1 MKSITTVTLF
11 CALVLLSVVSSAQGP
26 STAQQQQGAQLRYS
40 VKDLGTLTGGSF
52 SQATFLNN
60 GGVVTGLSTTANGTQ
75 HAVLWFKGQK
85 IDIGKHGL
93 GGPNSGA
100 FGINTWNQ
108 VVGQAE
114 SSDTDPNNENF
125 CAYGTGLKC
134 LPFLWELG
142 AITPLPTLGGNNGTV
157 APLNNR
163 GEVPGIAE
171 NSTVDPECPSKAA
184 VNGTGPQVLDF
195 EAVIWGPRPR
205 QIREL
210 HPLPGD
216 SVGMAFWINDHGQ
229 AVGST
234 GSCANTSVPP
244 FAIGP
249 HAVMWDK
256 DGSVH
261 DLGNLGGTANPGLL
275 GIGNVAFA
283 INNRGHVTGVSVLP
297 GDTNIHA
304 FLWTKTK
311 LMQDLGTLPGD
322 LNSAGLGMNNLGD
335 IVGASIDG
343 DVATGFPRAMLWHSG
358 VMNDLNA
365 LVADSPLYLL
375 TAFTIND
382 RGEIVGFG
390 VNSTGDVHGFL
401 ATPTGADANG
411 EGVSTAARRATR
423 PLALSGNVH
432 RLLGGHL

>member
-11 CALVLLSVVSSAQGP
+11 CALVLLPIVGRAQEP
-26 STAQQQQGAQLRYS
+26 STAQQQGPQLRYA
-40 VKDLGTLTGGSF
+40 VKDLGTLTGGTF

-75 HAVLWFKGQK
+75 HAALWIKGHEF
-85 IDIGKHGL
+85 DIGKHGL

-100 FGINTWNQ
+100 FGINSWSQ

-114 SSDTDPNNENF
+114 SSDTDPNHENF

-142 AITPLPTLGGNNGTV
+142 IMRALPTLGGNNGTV
-157 APLNNR
+157 GPLNNR
-163 GEVPGIAE
+163 GQVAGMAE
-171 NSTVDPECPSKAA
+171 NSTVDAECPSTPA
-184 VNGTGPQVLDF
+184 VNGTGPQILDF
-195 EAVIWGPRPR
+195 EAVIWGPRLR

-216 SVGMAFWINDHGQ
+216 SVGMAFWINDRGQ
-229 AVGST
+229 AVGTT
-234 GSCANTSVPP
+234 GSCANTLVPP

-256 DGSVH
+256 NGSVH
-261 DLGNLGGTANPGLL
+261 DLGNLGGTANPSLL
-275 GIGNVAFA
+275 GVGNVAFA
-283 INNRGHVTGVSVLP
+283 INSQSQVTGVSVLP
-297 GDTNIHA
+297 GDTTTHA

-343 DVATGFPRAMLWHSG
+343 DLATGFPRAMFWHNG
-358 VMNDLNA
+358 QMHDLNA
-365 LVADSPLYLL
+365 LAANSPLYLL
-375 TAFTIND
+375 TAFAIND

-390 VNSTGDVHGFL
+390 VNSAGDVHGFL
-401 ATPTGADANG
+401 ATPTCADANS
-411 EGVSTAARRATR
+411 EASLPAAQRTTR
-423 PLALSGNVH
+423 PLALSWSARRV
-432 RLLGGHL
+432 LGSHL

>member
-1 MKSITTVTLF
+1 M
-11 CALVLLSVVSSAQGP
+11 
-26 STAQQQQGAQLRYS
+26 
-40 VKDLGTLTGGSF
+40 
-52 SQATFLNN
+52 
-60 GGVVTGLSTTANGTQ
+60 
-75 HAVLWFKGQK
+75 LWFKEQQ
-85 IDIGKHGL
+85 IDIGKRGL

-114 SSDTDPNNENF
+114 SSESDPNKENF

-134 LPFLWELG
+134 LPFLWKLG

-157 APLNNR
+157 GPLNNR
-163 GEVPGIAE
+163 GEIPGITE
-171 NSTVDPECPSKAA
+171 NSTVDPDCPSTAA

-195 EAVIWGPRPR
+195 EAVIWGPRPL

-249 HAVMWDK
+249 HAVIWDK

-311 LMQDLGTLPGD
+311 LMEDLGTLPGD

-343 DVATGFPRAMLWHSG
+343 DVATGFPRAMLWHAG

-365 LVADSPLYLL
+365 LVPDSPLYLL

-382 RGEIVGFG
+382 RGDIVGFG

-401 ATPTGADANG
+401 ATPTGADANSG
-411 EGVSTAARRATR
+411 GVSPAAQRATR
-423 PLALSGNVH
+423 PLALSGNV
-432 RLLGGHL
+432 RRVLGRHL

>member
-1 MKSITTVTLF
+1 
-11 CALVLLSVVSSAQGP
+11 
-26 STAQQQQGAQLRYS
+26 
-40 VKDLGTLTGGSF
+40 
-52 SQATFLNN
+52 
-60 GGVVTGLSTTANGTQ
+60 
-75 HAVLWFKGQK
+75 
-85 IDIGKHGL
+85 
-93 GGPNSGA
+93 
-100 FGINTWNQ
+100 
-108 VVGQAE
+108 
-114 SSDTDPNNENF
+114 
-125 CAYGTGLKC
+125 
-134 LPFLWELG
+134 
-142 AITPLPTLGGNNGTV
+142 
-157 APLNNR
+157 
-163 GEVPGIAE
+163 
-171 NSTVDPECPSKAA
+171 
-184 VNGTGPQVLDF
+184 
-195 EAVIWGPRPR
+195 
-205 QIREL
+205 
-210 HPLPGD
+210 
-216 SVGMAFWINDHGQ
+216 MAFWINDHGQ

-249 HAVMWDK
+249 HAVIWDK

-311 LMQDLGTLPGD
+311 LMEDLGTLPGD

-343 DVATGFPRAMLWHSG
+343 DVATGFPRAMLWHAG

-365 LVADSPLYLL
+365 LVPDSPLYLL

-382 RGEIVGFG
+382 RGDIVGFG

-401 ATPTGADANG
+401 AIPTGADANSG
-411 EGVSTAARRATR
+411 GVSPAAQHATR
-423 PLALSGNVH
+423 PLALSGNV
-432 RLLGGHL
+432 RRVLGRHL